1 MSERI
6 TYADR
11 INQLPPYLF
20 ARIDE
25 MKEEAKKSGIDLI
38 DLSIGDPDIPT
49 PQTIIEELY
58 DAVKDPK
65 THRYPTYDGMLS
77 FREAVAGWYE
87 RIKDVKLDPVNEVV
101 ALIGSKEGIAHI
113 PFGFVNPGDY
123 VLVPDPA
130 YPVYLNSTILAGG
143 KPHVMPLLRENDFL
157 PDLSRIEPEILKKT
171 KLLFLNYPNNPTSAV
186 AKREFFEE
194 VVDFAKEHDIIVCHD
209 NPYSEIVFDDTRA
222 PSFLEIDGAREV
234 GIEFNSLSKTCNMTG
249 WRIGYAVGSSKVL
262 EGLLKVKTNID
273 SGAFEAIQRAGIK
286 ALEIA
291 DKVASE
297 NSRIYSKRRDVLCRG
312 LEIDPPS
319 ATFYLWAPVPDGY
332 DSFSFTE
339 ALLSKCGI
347 LVTPGIGFG
356 EYGEGFV
363 RFALTESVQR
373 IEEAVE
379 RVKKEFI
386 FEQ

>member
-1 MSERI
+1 MAERV

-25 MKEEAKKSGIDLI
+25 MKKEAKKSGIDLI

-49 PQTIIEELY
+49 PQMIIEKLY
-58 DAVKDPK
+58 EAVKDPK

-77 FREAVAGWYE
+77 FREAVAGWYK
-87 RIKDVKLDPVNEVV
+87 RIKNVELDPVNEVV

-143 KPHVMPLLRENDFL
+143 KPHIMPLLRKNNFL
-157 PDLSRIEPEILKKT
+157 PDLSQIEPKILKKT

-186 AKREFFEE
+186 AKRKFFEE
-194 VVDFAKEHDIIVCHD
+194 VVDFAKAHDIIVCHD
-209 NPYSEIVFDDTRA
+209 NPYSEIVFDDTHA

-249 WRIGYAVGSSKVL
+249 WRIGYAVGSSDVL

-273 SGAFEAIQRAGIK
+273 SGVFEAVQRAGIK

-297 NSRIYSKRRDVLCRG
+297 NSHVYSKRRDVLCRG

-373 IEEAVE
+373 IEEATE

-386 FEQ
+386 FKQ

>member
-6 TYADR
+6 IYADR

-77 FREAVAGWYE
+77 FREAVAGWYK

-157 PDLSRIEPEILKKT
+157 PDLSRIETEILKKT

-386 FEQ
+386 FKQ

>member
-1 MSERI
+1 MI
-6 TYADR
+6 YADR

-77 FREAVAGWYE
+77 FREAVAGWYK

-157 PDLSRIEPEILKKT
+157 PDLSRIETEILKKT

-356 EYGEGFV
+356 KYGEGFV

-386 FEQ
+386 FKQ

>member
-1 MSERI
+1 
-6 TYADR
+6 
-11 INQLPPYLF
+11 
-20 ARIDE
+20 
-25 MKEEAKKSGIDLI
+25 
-38 DLSIGDPDIPT
+38 
-49 PQTIIEELY
+49 
-58 DAVKDPK
+58 
-65 THRYPTYDGMLS
+65 
-77 FREAVAGWYE
+77 
-87 RIKDVKLDPVNEVV
+87 
-101 ALIGSKEGIAHI
+101 
-113 PFGFVNPGDY
+113 
-123 VLVPDPA
+123 
-130 YPVYLNSTILAGG
+130 
-143 KPHVMPLLRENDFL
+143 
-157 PDLSRIEPEILKKT
+157 
-171 KLLFLNYPNNPTSAV
+171 LFLNYPNNPTSAV

>member
-77 FREAVAGWYE
+77 FREAVAGWYK
-87 RIKDVKLDPVNEVV
+87 RIKDVELDPVNEVV

>member
-186 AKREFFEE
+186 AKREFF
-194 VVDFAKEHDIIVCHD
+194 
-209 NPYSEIVFDDTRA
+209 
-222 PSFLEIDGAREV
+222 
-234 GIEFNSLSKTCNMTG
+234 
-249 WRIGYAVGSSKVL
+249 
-262 EGLLKVKTNID
+262 
-273 SGAFEAIQRAGIK
+273 
-286 ALEIA
+286 
-291 DKVASE
+291 
-297 NSRIYSKRRDVLCRG
+297 
-312 LEIDPPS
+312 
-319 ATFYLWAPVPDGY
+319 
-332 DSFSFTE
+332 
-339 ALLSKCGI
+339 
-347 LVTPGIGFG
+347 
-356 EYGEGFV
+356 
-363 RFALTESVQR
+363 
-373 IEEAVE
+373 
-379 RVKKEFI
+379 
-386 FEQ
+386 